1 MNLLKFGRSFLA
13 PVQCQIRLSSNIRRI
28 NLAPRCTGAYLG
40 AKVRQVNALRKDHS
54 PRRGRF
60 LVIFWTTE
68 KRAKNKVKFMR
79 EKRPFS
85 TDGRSHLSPAE
96 SFAHPY

>member
-1 MNLLKFGRSFLA
+1 MVSPIKVRSSL
-13 PVQCQIRLSSNIRRI
+13 CLCGII
-28 NLAPRCTGAYLG
+28 LG

-96 SFAHPY
+96 SFAHPYRTSTAITRFGTLHARA